1 MEICSKGKKMTKKEF
16 KRCLWY
22 STLRDLIILSTW
34 RSNNYFL
41 VIKNE
46 NNSIFWT
53 ETENS

>member
-16 KRCLWY
+16 SRCLWY

-41 VIKNE
+41 MIKNE
-46 NNSIFWT
+46 TNSIFWT